1 MHTALRVLLL
11 SVLGLLPRAG
21 AAESAPGLEAVSAG
35 DLAWFAENRREAVE
49 RWRVAAGSGEPAA
62 EAMARLRLL
71 AFSGNLGLAV
81 HGPRIDRALAACPP
95 EEPWCLLAEAD
106 FHLFAPPEVGARRT
120 AALPLARRAQAALP
134 GPALARAWLAGG
146 APADLAA
153 LAGVERDG
161 LGDGL
166 VAHGGHLPPYAG
178 TWLLGLS
185 PVGGVGTGVGG
196 GVHFEHPDLGPG
208 GRLALEAGATSRG
221 SVWVALTGQGVG
233 RVRPTGS
240 LQVARF
246 VQDLYDGDQ
255 ARRAVVE
262 QARLAFG
269 PGFAR
274 GRQAVHVQAGP
285 RWDRVDGELLS
296 GSGISTAWA
305 LDGRGSL
312 ASQGRAGRLG
322 AGLATAWRPLG
333 ADYDHLA
340 VSADARGYLRWE
352 AAGTFAG
359 RLLVER
365 AMLPDAP
372 WFVLPSAGGAE
383 VLRGAAAGRYRGR
396 SLVSA
401 DLEWRHTV
409 LPALEGVVFAAG
421 AWVEGTGV
429 HPAGGGGVRLRL
441 PPGHTQAL
449 RLDLGVSDAGWGVST
464 GWGEVF

>member
-1 MHTALRVLLL
+1 
-11 SVLGLLPRAG
+11 
-21 AAESAPGLEAVSAG
+21 
-35 DLAWFAENRREAVE
+35 
-49 RWRVAAGSGEPAA
+49 
-62 EAMARLRLL
+62 
-71 AFSGNLGLAV
+71 
-81 HGPRIDRALAACPP
+81 
-95 EEPWCLLAEAD
+95 
-106 FHLFAPPEVGARRT
+106 
-120 AALPLARRAQAALP
+120 
-134 GPALARAWLAGG
+134 
-146 APADLAA
+146 
-153 LAGVERDG
+153 
-161 LGDGL
+161 
-166 VAHGGHLPPYAG
+166 
-178 TWLLGLS
+178 
-185 PVGGVGTGVGG
+185 
-196 GVHFEHPDLGPG
+196 
-208 GRLALEAGATSRG
+208 
-221 SVWVALTGQGVG
+221 VWVALTGQGVG

-274 GRQAVHVQAGP
+274 GRQVVQVQAGP
-285 RWDRVDGELLS
+285 RWDRVDGELFT
-296 GSGISTAWA
+296 GSGVSAAWA